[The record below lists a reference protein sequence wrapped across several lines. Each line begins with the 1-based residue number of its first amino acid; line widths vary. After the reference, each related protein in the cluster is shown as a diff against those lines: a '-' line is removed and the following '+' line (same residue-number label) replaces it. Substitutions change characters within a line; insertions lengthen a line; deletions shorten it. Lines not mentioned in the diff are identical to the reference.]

1 MTRKC
6 EDLNDLITQLK
17 NDLARRT
24 EEAEGRLAEQKDEL
38 EKSLR
43 ESVQSILNKNLNFYQ
58 QFKEDLTKLD
68 KLKSKIIK
76 EVKYNRSAFD
86 SFDT

>member
-17 NDLARRT
+17 SDLARRT

-76 EVKYNRSAFD
+76 EVKDNRSAFD

>member
-76 EVKYNRSAFD
+76 EVKDNRSAFD